1 MLTSVVSPE
10 ARLLLAAGRE
20 DDAGTDAIR
29 ALLAGPVNWERLLW
43 LATYEKASPLLL
55 RGVQRAGEAAVP
67 AEQLAQ
73 LRKLA
78 MVVEFRMLHV
88 RQRLNET
95 ADVLAAAGI
104 DGVLLKGAA
113 LGCTVYP
120 SVVDRPMSDIDLLV
134 PPERAHE
141 AREIL
146 ARAGWRWNAEAGQD
160 EQYAGHHHLPPL
172 VDARGGTLRLELHT
186 ELFIMGHPFPLSGKV
201 VRRDARTVA
210 VGAREFRVPSTLH
223 QLLHACL
230 HFAWSHALRV
240 ASWRAFRDVRALTA
254 RGGVPWDEFVVAA
267 RENRAATCCYWTLR
281 LARDLMGV
289 QVPAETLAALRPP
302 LPEFVL
308 RRLGQHFAVQLF
320 ARELACPSVALEKV
334 MWEMG
339 VMPRWSGHGAS
350 RPWNEAD
357 ALAEGKPA
365 ARPVP
370 SGSSRAM
377 RQLRNLERWSRYARA
392 VLAPAATNAG
402 K

>member
-134 PPERAHE
+134 PLERAHE

-240 ASWRAFRDVRALTA
+240 ASWRAFRDVRALTV

-281 LARDLMGV
+281 LA
-289 QVPAETLAALRPP
+289 
-302 LPEFVL
+302 
-308 RRLGQHFAVQLF
+308 QHFAVQLF
-320 ARELACPSVALEKV
+320 ARELACPSVALEKM